1 MSRPPK
7 DETAPVANCIEQAR
21 GERGLSRGELAD
33 VVGVHYQTM
42 GYLERGE
49 YNPSLELALKIC
61 QALESSMD
69 QIFWLAAKEA
79 AHNTAAGKTQGES

>member
-7 DETAPVANCIEQAR
+7 NETAPVANCIEQAR
-21 GERGLSRGELAD
+21 GDRGLSRGELAD
-33 VVGVHYQTM
+33 LVGVHYQTM

-69 QIFWLAAKEA
+69 QIFWLAEEKAV
-79 AHNTAAGKTQGES
+79 HDTAAGKKQGES